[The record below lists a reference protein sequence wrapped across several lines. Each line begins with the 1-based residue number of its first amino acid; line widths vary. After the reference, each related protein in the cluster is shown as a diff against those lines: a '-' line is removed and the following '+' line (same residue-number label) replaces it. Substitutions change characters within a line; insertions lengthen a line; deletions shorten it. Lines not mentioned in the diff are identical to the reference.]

1 MARRREME
9 NRLAG
14 LERALAAAAGAP
26 GWVDA
31 VCERLAELS
40 QALVHHMLAVEA
52 PDGILAEIVETA
64 PRLANSVQVM
74 RDDHG
79 RLAARIEKL
88 MTEAATAPVAEFRVD
103 ATDLVHE
110 MMLHR
115 QRGSDLVYEAFTRDI
130 GGIDS

>member
-1 MARRREME
+1 
-9 NRLAG
+9 
-14 LERALAAAAGAP
+14 
-26 GWVDA
+26 
-31 VCERLAELS
+31 LAELS